1 VKILMVNYEYPPLGG
16 GGGVTHALV
25 AEELAKRH
33 KVAVLTSAFGD
44 LPSYEVRNGV
54 EIHRVRVWNRRD
66 KSVASLGSLLTF
78 PPAALFAGAGIVS
91 RESFDI
97 LNAHFAVP
105 TGPVSVPLARMANVP
120 HVMSVHG
127 GDIYDPSKRLSPHRV
142 PSVRR
147 AVTWVLNHS
156 DAVVAQSTNTRENT
170 YRYTGYTG
178 PVELIP
184 LGIRKPEVTSATRAA
199 LGLPEGFLA
208 VTVGRLVSRKGV
220 HHLLD
225 ALARPECE
233 SIHLAIVGAGPELD
247 PLRATADRLGVGPR
261 VTFTGWVED
270 IRKWQILECA
280 DAYVSS
286 TMHEGFG
293 LVYLEAMAAGLPV
306 ITSDHGGQVDFLR
319 DGENG
324 YLVRPSDDAA
334 IAHAIGRLLADPEA
348 RRRMRET
355 NLRDAQ
361 EHRSERCA
369 RAYELLFDRLAG
381 AWMRRSALA
390 TAETKARSAPV

>member
-1 VKILMVNYEYPPLGG
+1 MVNYEYPPLGG

-25 AEELAKRH
+25 AEELARRH
-33 KVAVLTSAFGD
+33 RVTVLTSAFAD
-44 LPSYEVRNGV
+44 LPRHEVRNGV

-78 PPAALFAGAGIVS
+78 PPAALIAGAGLVS
-91 RESFDI
+91 RQPFDI

-120 HVMSVHG
+120 HVISVHG

-147 AVTWVLNHS
+147 AVTWVLDHS
-156 DAVVAQSTNTRENT
+156 DAVVAQSTNTRDNT

-178 PVELIP
+178 PIELIP
-184 LGIRKPEVTSATRAA
+184 LGIRKPDVPPATRAE
-199 LGLPEGFLA
+199 LGLPGGFLA

-225 ALARPECE
+225 AMARPECE
-233 SIHLAIVGAGPELD
+233 GIHLVIVGAGPELE

-261 VTFTGWVED
+261 VMFTGWVDD

-280 DAYVSS
+280 DAYLSS

-319 DGENG
+319 DEENG

-334 IAHAIGRLLADPEA
+334 IAHSIGRLLADPEA
-348 RRRMRET
+348 RRRMRAT

-369 RAYELLFDRLAG
+369 RSYEMLFDRLAG
-381 AWMRRSALA
+381 AWMRRPALA
-390 TAETKARSAPV
+390 PAERRASSASV